1 MGMHLKPSDS
11 LAGLI
16 VWSRLLVLQSKR
28 LLLAVARRRLRRTGG
43 ERDRVEAET
52 LRRETE
58 SAQNMFR
65 ASRAAGEFDAPSGLR
80 LEARDRLIEQ
90 GKDAVAR
97 LRRTAQLQTAAQQ
110 FETAT
115 DVQMLEELI
124 EEWGQAVRRVD
135 S

>member
-1 MGMHLKPSDS
+1 MGIHLKPSDS
-11 LAGLI
+11 LADQV

-28 LLLAVARRRLRRTGG
+28 LLLGVARRRLRRTGE

-58 SAQNMFR
+58 SAQNIFR
-65 ASRAAGEFDAPSGLR
+65 ASRAAGELVAPSGLR

-97 LRRTAQLQTAAQQ
+97 LRRTAQLQTAARQ